1 MKPQYFI
8 LSVALF
14 LSACSGTHDAAV
26 SRELSFKCADGNL
39 YVTSIYQDKNQA
51 ELMELTLPE
60 GRRVTLIN
68 VVAAS
73 GARYVGS
80 TYEWWNKGNDAILSN
95 AGTTLNCSLVKAGN

>member
-1 MKPQYFI
+1 
-8 LSVALF
+8 
-14 LSACSGTHDAAV
+14 
-26 SRELSFKCADGNL
+26 
-39 YVTSIYQDKNQA
+39 
-51 ELMELTLPE
+51 MELALPE